1 MDVLVSRLE
10 LLVASPPLGSVVFL
24 EGDLGSGKTHVL
36 RKLRDHSLSKRTVVA
51 CSDCD
56 STQRGVRWMRPVI

>member
-10 LLVASPPLGSVVFL
+10 LLVASSTPPLVQPLGSVVFL

-36 RKLRDHSLSKRTVVA
+36 RKLRDHRCVCVCVCVSVYSV
-51 CSDCD
+51 
-56 STQRGVRWMRPVI
+56 